1 MNSYHHSSGRQM
13 NGRGGRG
20 RGSGTG
26 GRGTDGGRG
35 TGSDG
40 ISYSIDN
47 GQFQKKGIS
56 IHQLE
61 KSISQCVNQ
70 MKLTHLDNL
79 GEDSI
84 YEQHWKIPHPKVE
97 ASPLTHPLYTL
108 LGEIYKED
116 CEDAGIKH
124 DRPPVT
130 SINKKSDQVKSQDD
144 VDSKGIDKC
153 IDKGIGEGLVILQNP

>member
-1 MNSYHHSSGRQM
+1 MNFYHHSSGRQM

-61 KSISQCVNQ
+61 RLVNVNQ
-70 MKLTHLDNL
+70 MKSH
-79 GEDSI
+79 I
-84 YEQHWKIPHPKVE
+84 
-97 ASPLTHPLYTL
+97 
-108 LGEIYKED
+108 
-116 CEDAGIKH
+116 
-124 DRPPVT
+124 
-130 SINKKSDQVKSQDD
+130 
-144 VDSKGIDKC
+144 
-153 IDKGIGEGLVILQNP
+153 